1 MLFRSRV
8 QSFSGVP
15 SAVFVDND
23 EIPVFQGSAN
33 SFYWIG
39 EKGLESEEQKIFEA
53 LKEVWVQGACIE
65 IENNDDFIKAVRV
78 GSTVFGKRIIKTDLT
93 KESIENY
100 DEKETDE

>member
-1 MLFRSRV
+1 MSLGSSENQSDKIENSYFYDNEKIVRV

-53 LKEVWVQGACIE
+53 LKEVWE
-65 IENNDDFIKAVRV
+65 IGRAHV
-78 GSTVFGKRIIKTDLT
+78 
-93 KESIENY
+93 
-100 DEKETDE
+100 